1 LTSRNLLHVAGG
13 LVLAGLAVAGYLTW
27 VHYAGT
33 DVVCLRGG
41 GCETVQKSSYS
52 EIAGI
57 PVAALGLAFY
67 GTMFLLLGWDSEDAR
82 FAAAALA
89 FVGVGF
95 SAYLVVLQAFVI
107 DAFCIWCLVNDLVIT
122 PALVVVVALRL
133 RHDE

>member
-1 LTSRNLLHVAGG
+1 LTSRTLQHVAGG

-27 VHYAGT
+27 AHYAAA

-57 PVAALGLAFY
+57 PVAVLGLAFY
-67 GTMFLLLGWDSEDAR
+67 GTVFFLLGWDSEGAR
-82 FAAAALA
+82 FAAAALT

-107 DAFCIWCLVNDLVIT
+107 DAFCIWCLVNDVVVT
-122 PALVVVVALRL
+122 PALAVVVGLRL
-133 RHDE
+133 RHGE